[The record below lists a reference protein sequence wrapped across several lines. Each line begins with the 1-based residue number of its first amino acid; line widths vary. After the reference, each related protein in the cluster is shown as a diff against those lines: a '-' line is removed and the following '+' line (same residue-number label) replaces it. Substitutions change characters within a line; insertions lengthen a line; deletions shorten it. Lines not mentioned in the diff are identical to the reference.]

1 MNRKTLAF
9 LTSAAVVAAVACG
22 GGSNSLGGSL
32 SEVFSLDVS
41 SAHVIRNDQALVVS
55 YEANRGRDIDLVL
68 RFTLA
73 LDQLP
78 LQHGRSVPIA
88 GTTDGGVLRA
98 TFLHNA
104 AGEPARVLPPVSV
117 GRFTLESGGDPGE
130 DTSGSFDVSF
140 VTDGSYGSGRGVS
153 GHFRAVALDGGYG
166 DWVP

>member
-1 MNRKTLAF
+1 MNRPTLVV
-9 LTSAAVVAAVACG
+9 LTSAMVVAAVACG

-32 SEVFSLDVS
+32 SEVFPLDVS

-73 LDQLP
+73 LDQLQ
-78 LQHGRSVPIA
+78 LDRGRTVRIS
-88 GTTDGGVLRA
+88 GTTDAGILRA
-98 TFLHNA
+98 AFLHNA

-117 GRFTLESGGDPGE
+117 GQFTLDTGGNPGD

-140 VTDGSYGSGRGVS
+140 VADGSYGSGRGVS
-153 GHFRAVALDGGYG
+153 GHFRATALDGGYG
-166 DWVP
+166 DWIP

>member
-1 MNRKTLAF
+1 MV
-9 LTSAAVVAAVACG
+9 LTSVAVAAAVACG

-32 SEVFSLDVS
+32 SEVFPLDVS
-41 SAHVIRNDQALVVS
+41 TAHVLRNDQALVVS

-78 LQHGRSVPIA
+78 LQRGRTVKIS
-88 GTTDGGVLRA
+88 GTTDAGILRA

-117 GRFTLESGGDPGE
+117 GQFTL
-130 DTSGSFDVSF
+130 DT
-140 VTDGSYGSGRGVS
+140 GRKPRRRHLRQLRRLLRHRRQLREWTRRVGTFPC
-153 GHFRAVALDGGYG
+153 HRDRRRLRRLDSLT
-166 DWVP
+166 

>member
-1 MNRKTLAF
+1 MNRGTLAV
-9 LTSAAVVAAVACG
+9 LTSAVVVAAVACG

-41 SAHVIRNDQALVVS
+41 SAHVIRNDDALVVS

-73 LDQLP
+73 LDQLS
-78 LQHGRSVPIA
+78 LQRGRTLRIS
-88 GTTDGGVLRA
+88 GTTDAGILRA

-117 GRFTLESGGDPGE
+117 GQFTLDTGGSPGE

-140 VTDGSYGSGRGVS
+140 VSDGSYGSGRGVS
-153 GHFRAVALDGGYG
+153 GHFRATALDGGYG